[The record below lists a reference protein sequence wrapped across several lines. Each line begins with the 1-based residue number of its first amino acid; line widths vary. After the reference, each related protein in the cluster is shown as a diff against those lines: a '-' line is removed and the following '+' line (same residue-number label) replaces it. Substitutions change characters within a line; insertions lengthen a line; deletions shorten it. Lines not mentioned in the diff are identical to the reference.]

1 MKILAVIP
9 ARSGSKRIPGKNI
22 RLLGGIPLI
31 EWTIKSIKDVSDICD
46 ILVSTDGQDIADIAV
61 SLGALVP
68 WLRPKKLATDI
79 SSSVDVAIHAI
90 DWYEEKISLLDG
102 ILFLQPTTPFRNKKS
117 IIKGLELFKNNPN
130 SSIIGV
136 SPVADHP
143 YWTYKISDK
152 LLDPYIKNI
161 KREVRSQ
168 DLEPAYVING
178 SLYLISPKLLRLKKS
193 FFIRESLPL
202 IIESKNETLDLDDL
216 DDWEMAE
223 NILKNRSIEN
233 TIK

>member
-136 SPVADHP
+136 
-143 YWTYKISDK
+143 
-152 LLDPYIKNI
+152 
-161 KREVRSQ
+161 
-168 DLEPAYVING
+168 
-178 SLYLISPKLLRLKKS
+178 
-193 FFIRESLPL
+193 
-202 IIESKNETLDLDDL
+202 
-216 DDWEMAE
+216 
-223 NILKNRSIEN
+223 
-233 TIK
+233 